1 MLVQGYGKDVEEEE
15 GDAQQEEETPNFE
28 INPALEEYS
37 GDPDD
42 EKALAAHKK
51 MVRSQT
57 AQS

>member
-1 MLVQGYGKDVEEEE
+1 MQGYGKDVEEEE